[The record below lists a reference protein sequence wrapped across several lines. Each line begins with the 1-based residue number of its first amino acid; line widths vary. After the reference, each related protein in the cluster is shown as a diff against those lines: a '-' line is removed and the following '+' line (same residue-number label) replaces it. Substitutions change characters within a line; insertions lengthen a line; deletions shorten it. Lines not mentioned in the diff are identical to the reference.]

1 MRMNT
6 HTTAES
12 FDFVSGTALL
22 SLCEEQQISI
32 SEAMMEREIQLGET
46 TRQAVLDRLVHSVEI
61 MKESTAQPLEHP
73 VPSMGGLI
81 GGEARKVWK
90 YAGLSPRSAE
100 SDGAKSAVPASFS
113 TSDAAGH
120 SAAAERSDAAGC
132 SGAAG
137 CSDAA
142 KRSDAAG
149 RSGASAPAPLC
160 GTTLSKAIAY
170 AMAVLEVN
178 ASMGLIVAAPTAG
191 SSGVI
196 PGAVLSVCEDYGF
209 GDAAVFDGLLNASA
223 IGYLLMRNAS
233 VAGAE
238 AGCQAEVGAAS
249 AMAASAIAQLLGGS
263 PHTCL
268 QAASLAISNLLG
280 LVCDPIAGL
289 VESPCQTRNAIG
301 VANAFTSAQLALAGV
316 NHPVPFDEM
325 AEAMY
330 KVGKSLPFELR
341 ETALGGNAATPTG
354 CSLCS
359 SCRK

>member
-1 MRMNT
+1 MNT
-6 HTTAES
+6 ENSTKNTETIENY
-12 FDFVSGTALL
+12 DFSSGKALL
-22 SLCEEQQISI
+22 SLCTSNEIPI
-32 SEAMMEREIQLGET
+32 SEAMLRREIQLGET
-46 TRQAVLDRLVHSVEI
+46 TRDAVLKKLSRSIEI
-61 MKESTAQPLEHP
+61 MRTSTTQPLTNP
-73 VPSMGGLI
+73 IPSMGGLI
-81 GGEARKVWK
+81 GGEAQKVWN
-90 YAGLSPRSAE
+90 
-100 SDGAKSAVPASFS
+100 GAKSASPASSSIPASS
-113 TSDAAGH
+113 TG
-120 SAAAERSDAAGC
+120 
-132 SGAAG
+132 
-137 CSDAA
+137 
-142 KRSDAAG
+142 
-149 RSGASAPAPLC
+149 PAPLC
-160 GTTLSKAIAY
+160 GMTLSKAIAY

-196 PGAVLSVCEDYGF
+196 PGAVLSVCEDYGL

-223 IGYLLMRNAS
+223 IGFLFMRNAS

-263 PHTCL
+263 PQQCL
-268 QAASLAISNLLG
+268 QAASLALSNLLG

-325 AEAMY
+325 TEAMY

-341 ETALGGNAATPTG
+341 ETALGGNAGTPTG
-354 CSLCS
+354 CSLCG
-359 SCRK
+359 SCRH